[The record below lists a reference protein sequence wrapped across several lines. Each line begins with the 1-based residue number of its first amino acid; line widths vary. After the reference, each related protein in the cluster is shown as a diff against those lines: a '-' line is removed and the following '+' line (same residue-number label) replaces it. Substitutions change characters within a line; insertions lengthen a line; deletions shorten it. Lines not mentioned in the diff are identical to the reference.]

1 VTQLSRRDRAA
12 LALALECLRAGD
24 DYDASSALFAGAH
37 EETCS
42 AIRLAFLDAGF
53 STPNRVLCARL
64 ALALRV
70 LLRADAGDFGARER
84 WLQCQRCWRIERD
97 LDSEAARQGVCVP
110 FPRSG
115 LDCPGNSHA
124 PAYLLPM
131 QWPLPPYR
139 AVRPL
144 WERAKRHEP

>member
-1 VTQLSRRDRAA
+1 MSFSRRDRAA

-53 STPNRVLCARL
+53 STPNRILCARL

-70 LLRADAGDFGARER
+70 LLRVDAGDFGRCRTWVCDQEHQPC
-84 WLQCQRCWRIERD
+84 WLETHR
-97 LDSEAARQGVCVP
+97 
-110 FPRSG
+110 
-115 LDCPGNSHA
+115 
-124 PAYLLPM
+124 AYEP
-131 QWPLPPYR
+131 
-139 AVRPL
+139 VRPL
-144 WERAKRHEP
+144 WCDAPPHEVSR